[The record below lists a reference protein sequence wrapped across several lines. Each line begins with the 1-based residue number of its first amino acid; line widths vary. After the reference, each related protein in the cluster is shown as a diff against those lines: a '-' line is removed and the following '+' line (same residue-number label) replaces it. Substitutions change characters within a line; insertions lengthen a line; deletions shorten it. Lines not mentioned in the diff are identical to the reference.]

1 VALEAA
7 GAEVGADADGG
18 SGNWRERKRI
28 SQPSGRRDDWR
39 GLFPGMAC
47 YGSLCSQQGGRPKCQ
62 IQPGVHLPEGAGYGD
77 VGVDARALV
86 PVVTTRK
93 SLAVV
98 KRLARRHR
106 LV

>member
-1 VALEAA
+1 MVVAEI
-7 GAEVGADADGG
+7 GG
-18 SGNWRERKRI
+18 SVKGFR
-28 SQPSGRRDDWR
+28 SQAAVEDWR

-47 YGSLCSQQGGRPKCQ
+47 YGALCSQQGGRPKCQ